1 MDSLLIIIPAY
12 NEEENI
18 LNVLQEIKE
27 DIPYADV
34 LVVNDCSRDNT
45 LEILKSHD
53 VNYISTPFNLGYAG
67 GVQAGFKYAEQH
79 NYDYVAQFDGDGQH
93 IAKELDR
100 MFKDMKGKNIDIIMG
115 SRFKEKT
122 QYNHSFFRKIGTIM
136 FQKIIK
142 IVCGQEI
149 TDPTSGL
156 QILNRR
162 VYTKYAKINGYP
174 DYPDANLIME
184 MLLQGY
190 KIEEIPVEMRERSA
204 GVSMHAGIWHPCKYM
219 IKMFY
224 SIVINIIKYRRNN
237 NLVTSFKQGES
248 IND

>member
-1 MDSLLIIIPAY
+1 MDSLLIIIPVY

-67 GVQAGFKYAEQH
+67 VVQAGFKYAEQH

-190 KIEEIPVEMRERSA
+190 KIEEISVQMRERSA

>member
-1 MDSLLIIIPAY
+1 MKSLLIIIPAY

-18 LNVLQEIKE
+18 LNVLKEIKE
-27 DIPYADV
+27 DIPYADI
-34 LVVNDCSRDNT
+34 LVINDCSRDNT
-45 LEILKSHD
+45 LEILKNHNI
-53 VNYISTPFNLGYAG
+53 NYITTPFNLGYS
-67 GVQAGFKYAEQH
+67 GVVQTGFKYAEQH

-100 MFKDMKGKNIDIIMG
+100 MFKYIKDKNIDIIVG

-122 QYNHSFFRKIGTIM
+122 QYNHSFFRKIGTII
-136 FQKIIK
+136 FQKVIK
-142 IVCGQEI
+142 VVCGQEI

-156 QILNRR
+156 QILNKK
-162 VYTKYAKINGYP
+162 VYTQYARMNGYP

-184 MLLQGY
+184 MLLRGY
-190 KIEEIPVEMRERSA
+190 KIEEIPVEMRERVA

-224 SIVINIIKYRRNN
+224 SILINILKYRGNN
-237 NLVTSFKQGES
+237 NLATSFMQGEN